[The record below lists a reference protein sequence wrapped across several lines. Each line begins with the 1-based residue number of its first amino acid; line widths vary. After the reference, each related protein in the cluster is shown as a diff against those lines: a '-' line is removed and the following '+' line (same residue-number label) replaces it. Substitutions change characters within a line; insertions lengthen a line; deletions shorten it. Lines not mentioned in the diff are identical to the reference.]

1 LEGCANFSKHL
12 WGWRYER
19 AADSQ
24 LDMSISLEAADV
36 VATAGAVRSGEVN
49 AREAVE
55 AAIARIEK
63 LNPQFNFL
71 AAERFEASLKEA
83 DQVDPTAPLETSGAS
98 REIAAFYE
106 LFDLWLSRTLH
117 IPPFEIGFLRAGPGM
132 SVDEVLR
139 RDAVFTALTWTANMT
154 GQPAPSYPAGETEE
168 GVPIGVQPTGRY
180 GGKDVLL
187 SVAVQLDEMRKRT

>member
-1 LEGCANFSKHL
+1 
-12 WGWRYER
+12 
-19 AADSQ
+19 
-24 LDMSISLEAADV
+24 M